1 VFEAVKAAGLARSI
15 GVSNF
20 QRQHPEAVV
29 DFQVVHRDTRVEP
42 ARAPPIF
49 RRAGGFV
56 PRMREKEIDASS
68 FRTLAP
74 ITVAAGAPLDP
85 VPAST
90 AAK

>member
-1 VFEAVKAAGLARSI
+1 
-15 GVSNF
+15 
-20 QRQHPEAVV
+20 
-29 DFQVVHRDTRVEP
+29 
-42 ARAPPIF
+42 
-49 RRAGGFV
+49 
-56 PRMREKEIDASS
+56 MREEEIDASS